1 MSEERLVALIRAHLG
16 RYPEAQIADV
26 YKLLHQ
32 GVFGP
37 GHAIVNKKATR
48 EWLEHEA
55 SQQTPAADE
64 MLIESVHPDGLMVRV
79 HLRPYLAHRGS
90 LAALLDAFVR
100 SAERVQ
106 GDPDTMARW
115 WSLFQALC
123 AQGELCSRV
132 CEQREAMLFGR
143 VRAQENWP
151 AVHHSPAYCQAYRP
165 AYRVLIATEA
175 EALCRRLKIPFVVS

>member
-1 MSEERLVALIRAHLG
+1 MSEERLVALIRAHLE
-16 RYPEAQIADV
+16 RYPGAQIADV

-37 GHAIVNKKATR
+37 GHAIVSKKATR

-90 LAALLDAFVR
+90 LSALLDAFVR
-100 SAERVQ
+100 SAEQVR

-115 WSLFQALC
+115 WNLFQALC
-123 AQGELCSRV
+123 AQGELCSQV
-132 CEQREAMLFGR
+132 CEQREAILFGR
-143 VRAQENWP
+143 VRARENWP

-165 AYRVLIATEA
+165 AYRVLTAGEA
-175 EALCRRLKIPFVVS
+175 EALCRKLRIPFVVR